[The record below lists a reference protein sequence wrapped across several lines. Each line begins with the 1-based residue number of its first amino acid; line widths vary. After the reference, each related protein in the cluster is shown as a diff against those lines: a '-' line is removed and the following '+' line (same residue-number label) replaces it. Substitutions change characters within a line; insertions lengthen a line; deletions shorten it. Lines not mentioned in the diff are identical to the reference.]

1 MIDIDLELQEQLQHL
16 FAVQS
21 PAITAAMKAAQSPAV
36 TAAMEAAQS
45 PAVTAAMKAAQSP
58 AIISAMNNLQSLG
71 VASAVDN
78 LHSLGIASAIEQFQS
93 PSMVAAVKATSTLSV
108 ASPFKDIFSSASEIV
123 EQYQKSFFPEGS
135 AICETAISVLNA
147 NIQQS
152 DTAASIPYEKQ
163 TIDLSGIEDHLLH
176 IEQQQQTLFNLVN
189 ECQAQVSQLKEM
201 IRTNPNPLTDNSKEI
216 SVQQIINN
224 LASWITILSLFY
236 EKVPDTALHIPFKAE
251 LIELTFQ
258 IIISHIFLLP
268 F

>member
-1 MIDIDLELQEQLQHL
+1 MIDIDPELQEQLQHL

-36 TAAMEAAQS
+36 TAA
-45 PAVTAAMKAAQSP
+45 
-58 AIISAMNNLQSLG
+58 INNFQSLD

-93 PSMVAAVKATSTLSV
+93 PSMVAAVKAVSTLSV
-108 ASPFKDIFSSASEIV
+108 ASSFKDIFSSASEIV

-135 AICETAISVLNA
+135 EICETAISVLNA

-152 DTAASIPYEKQ
+152 DAATSIPYEKQ
-163 TIDLSGIEDHLLH
+163 TINLSGIEDYLLH
-176 IEQQQQTLFNLVN
+176 IEQQQQALFNLVN
-189 ECQAQVSQLKEM
+189 ECQAQVSQWKEM
-201 IRTNPNPLTDNSKEI
+201 IRTTPNPLTDNSKEI

-224 LASWITILSLFY
+224 LASWITILLFLY
-236 EKVPDTALHIPFKAE
+236 EKIPDIALHIPFKAE